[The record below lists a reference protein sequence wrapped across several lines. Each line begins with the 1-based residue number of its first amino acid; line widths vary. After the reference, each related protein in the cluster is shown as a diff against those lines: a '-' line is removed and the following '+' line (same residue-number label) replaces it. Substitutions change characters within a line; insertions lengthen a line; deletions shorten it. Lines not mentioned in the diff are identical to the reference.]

1 MLLSLIAIAEPIAVR
16 DSGAVFG
23 CTMPAI
29 VATTP
34 RPGQTN
40 VPVDVSLAFA
50 VEGDCL
56 TPAGFVLALQ
66 GDAGTDELS
75 FDWADRS
82 DDGVFRASPA
92 LAADSTYKVTIGDL
106 DGRLQQAT
114 FSFTTGTG
122 TVAGLTGAPS
132 VALTSAVLDR
142 ASGELVVTYVVT
154 PATDPQLLSMLVIE
168 ATGAATFTHVLSP
181 FGVQDRRESV
191 AGDTGEL
198 CIAVHEI
205 DGRGVTT
212 EGNSACIEVETTG
225 CGCGSPGAPGAGLAA
240 LGLLALAR
248 RRR

>member
-1 MLLSLIAIAEPIAVR
+1 MFLSLIASAEPLAIR
-16 DSGAVFG
+16 DTGGEFG
-23 CTMPAI
+23 CSMPAV

-34 RPGQTN
+34 RPGQTD
-40 VPVDVSLAFA
+40 VPVDVSVAFA
-50 VEGDCL
+50 VEGDCI
-56 TPAGFVLALQ
+56 TPAGFTLGLES
-66 GDAGTDELS
+66 DAGTEELT

-82 DDGVFRASPA
+82 EDGVFRATPD
-92 LAADSTYKVTIGDL
+92 LAEDTTYKVTIVDL
-106 DGRLQQAT
+106 DGRLRET
-114 FSFTTGTG
+114 TLSFTTGTG
-122 TVAGLTGAPS
+122 TVTGLTGSPS
-132 VALTSAVLDR
+132 VTLSSAVLER
-142 ASGELVVTYVVT
+142 SSGELVVTYVVT

-191 AGDTGEL
+191 AGDTGEI

-212 EGNSACIEVETTG
+212 EGNTACLEVEATG
-225 CGCGSPGAPGAGLAA
+225 CGCGSPGAPGAGLTA